1 MRLLLDGLCWLLAAL
16 LLAFGLYALFSI
28 EQIMPI
34 TGLTITGPTGHSEGR
49 AIYGGAFIAQ
59 AILIALALRRPA
71 LRAGI
76 LIALGGSYA
85 GFVGARLVSIGLDGF
100 DPALSASIISEVVAA
115 AILLAAGLAT
125 GPAVGRARVAMA

>member
-1 MRLLLDGLCWLLAAL
+1 MRLILDGLCWILAAL
-16 LLAFGLYALFSI
+16 LLAFGAYALLSI
-28 EQIMPI
+28 EHVMLI

-59 AILIALALRRPA
+59 ALLVALALRRPM

-85 GFVGARLVSIGLDGF
+85 GFVGARIVSIALDGF
-100 DPALSASIISEVVAA
+100 DPALIASIVSEVVAA
-115 AILLAAGLAT
+115 AIMLSAAAT
-125 GPAVGRARVAMA
+125 SRPVGQANTAVA